1 MAKDIQS
8 KPNYGI
14 DAPGLVR
21 FFFIAG
27 AVALAIFL
35 VVLFSLGLGQIPRII
50 VCTLSSIAS
59 AYLLGM
65 GCFMI
70 YGSKVMKLKD
80 RDKLLNLVQWSGSE
94 FVLDVGCGRG
104 LMLVGAAKRLTSGK
118 AIGIDLWSQQD
129 QASNSSTAVLS
140 NVAIEDVMEHVEV
153 KTADM
158 RQLPFSEDYFD
169 VVLSNWAVHNLET
182 ERDRE
187 KALDE
192 IIRVLKPNG
201 IVILSDIIHQGD
213 YAKYFELHDMKNIQF
228 HKNGIRDLVLK
239 AITFGSFAP
248 SAVSACK
255 VSNTVAN

>member
-1 MAKDIQS
+1 MAENIRS

-35 VVLFSLGLGQIPRII
+35 VVLFSLGLGQIPKII
-50 VCTLSSIAS
+50 VGTLSGIA
-59 AYLLGM
+59 ATYLLGM

-80 RDKLLNLVQWSGSE
+80 RDKLLNLVPWSGSE
-94 FVLDVGCGRG
+94 LVLDVGCGRG

-129 QASNSSTAVLS
+129 QASNSATAVLL
-140 NVAIEDVMEHVEV
+140 NVATEDVTERVEV

-158 RQLPFSEDYFD
+158 RQLPFPENYFD
-169 VVLSNWAVHNLET
+169 VVLSSWAVHNLE
-182 ERDRE
+182 EESDRE

-192 IIRVLKPNG
+192 IIRVLKPSG
-201 IVILSDIIHQGD
+201 IVVLSDIIHQSE
-213 YAKYFELHDMKNIQF
+213 YAKYFELHHMTNIQF
-228 HKNGIRDLVLK
+228 HNNGIRDLVLK
-239 AITFGSFAP
+239 AVTFGSFAP

-255 VSNTVAN
+255 AG